1 METKKL
7 KIKLSMLYLIMYAV
21 MACFSPFLTNYL
33 QNRNMSFTSIG
44 IIFALNAVVGVFLQ
58 PVWGYAADKYFGKN
72 KALVITMIGSG
83 ICILPFIFVKSFSG
97 IILIIILYTVF
108 SSPMWTI
115 EDAYCCEIS
124 DEVKGIKYGK
134 IRLMGSVGYAV
145 MALFLGILIKKTS
158 INLPYMVYA
167 VLIIPSI
174 AIVKTIKFKS
184 KYSAAGIDISDVIN
198 ILKKKSF
205 LIFIL
210 SVMLI
215 NLCMGA
221 NGSYISVLL
230 KNTGG
235 DISNIGMVWFVV
247 AISELPVF
255 LFGDKILSKLGYINV
270 YILCLMIFSLR
281 YFLDS
286 ICTGYGYVIAIQI
299 MQSVTYPLYFISTL
313 RYISENVPA
322 RMRTSGM
329 TLYTALG
336 GGIGSFIGN
345 IGGGIIIDKISI
357 FWLFKILSIICI
369 IDMIVVFVLK
379 NVNKTCRHA
388 QNIISD

>member
-1 METKKL
+1 
-7 KIKLSMLYLIMYAV
+7 
-21 MACFSPFLTNYL
+21 
-33 QNRNMSFTSIG
+33 
-44 IIFALNAVVGVFLQ
+44 
-58 PVWGYAADKYFGKN
+58 
-72 KALVITMIGSG
+72 
-83 ICILPFIFVKSFSG
+83 
-97 IILIIILYTVF
+97 
-108 SSPMWTI
+108 
-115 EDAYCCEIS
+115 
-124 DEVKGIKYGK
+124 
-134 IRLMGSVGYAV
+134 
-145 MALFLGILIKKTS
+145 
-158 INLPYMVYA
+158 MVYA